1 MFQMED
7 HVSVVASCLYE
18 VILAGKALARW
29 SRGEVLLTEIIPLTF
44 KA

>member
-1 MFQMED
+1 MFQVEE

-18 VILAGKALARW
+18 VILNGKAIARW
-29 SRGEVLLTEIIPLTF
+29 SRGYVFLTEIIPLTF